1 MTKHV
6 LSGFE
11 EHFRSRIIALKPKDG
26 TGYCLYEKT
35 VTGNTGR
42 RIAAETGEALCC
54 KDVNSFEFPRNC
66 DPGVYYLQFYA
77 ENRRPLNVP
86 QQTLVTWA
94 GSGGGARP
102 NPDVREAA
110 QQQLRLARQFT
121 VPDLPPSVLEHPDYL
136 SAQLDHGIS
145 SLAYSE
151 RNLLTADTRQ
161 AIYTQEVAEVH
172 ALASFVRKELA
183 SQISTGNAQ
192 LERCHS
198 MMQAMQEVHFGHYAK
213 MNVAMESQLAAV
225 ASMAD
230 KLPTVAQKLA
240 TPEPPG
246 SSARAWGETIVGILQ
261 SAIPL
266 WRDATSNVSAP
277 NPPRTEEE
285 VFELLDKLAEARG
298 KKERNGEKSA
308 SPPTKIVDS
317 KPSGAVGS

>member
-1 MTKHV
+1 MTRTV
-6 LSGFE
+6 ISPEMEIFRGRIGALAPRLS
-11 EHFRSRIIALKPKDG
+11 
-26 TGYCLYEKT
+26 TGYCLYEQT
-35 VTGNTGR
+35 AGGHPGA
-42 RIAAETGEALCC
+42 RISAETGEPMNC
-54 KDVNSFEFPRNC
+54 KEESFDFPPNC
-66 DPGVYYLQFYA
+66 KPGVYYVQFYA
-77 ENRRPLNVP
+77 LRKPLP
-86 QQTLVTWA
+86 TPLSLVTWV
-94 GSGGGARP
+94 GSGGGASP
-102 NPDVREAA
+102 KPDVREAS
-110 QQQLRLARQFT
+110 QQQPRMAKPLAAGHDH
-121 VPDLPPSVLEHPDYL
+121 VHPSIAEHPDYL
-136 SAQLDHGIS
+136 SAQLEHSVS

-151 RNLLTADTRQ
+151 RALLATDTRQ
-161 AIYTQEVAEVH
+161 AVYTQEVAEVH
-172 ALASFVRKELA
+172 ALASFVRRELA

-225 ASMAD
+225 ACMAD

-317 KPSGAVGS
+317 KPSGAGGS